1 MAAVSKTAV
10 SQQRK
15 FAALQQEPYFGT
27 LRCRWMRALHC
38 IKTGN
43 LELIDEGQIKG
54 DRWAGGLTL
63 ASAFRQ
69 PRGLFDQHN
78 LGRGNVIGLGS
89 LPFYCPRDAGSRLS

>member
-1 MAAVSKTAV
+1 MGAV
-10 SQQRK
+10 
-15 FAALQQEPYFGT
+15 
-27 LRCRWMRALHC
+27 HC

-69 PRGLFDQHN
+69 PRGLFDQHH